1 MIPPRPIEA
10 VVFDMDGLILDTETI
25 YREVMMEAAGA
36 HGAELPDAVFLAMVG
51 LPADSS
57 RRVALDHFGDDFAY
71 DLWLSHVVELAHDR
85 LAEGAPLKAGVVE
98 LLDRLDELRLPRAI
112 ATSSSRA
119 GVERHLRPAGLFDRF
134 DVVIAA
140 GDYAMGKPHPD
151 PFLTAA
157 ARLGVKPEACLALED
172 SHNGVRAAHAAG
184 MMTVMVPDLLPA
196 TDEMRAL
203 AMLVLGGLHEVA
215 KRLFPRAGHAS

>member
-1 MIPPRPIEA
+1 MSAPRAIRA

-25 YREVMMEAAGA
+25 YRDVMMEAASA
-36 HGAELPDAVFLAMVG
+36 RGAELPDAVFLAMVG
-51 LPADSS
+51 LPAESS
-57 RRVALDHFGDDFAY
+57 RGIALDHFGQDFAY
-71 DLWLSHVVELAHDR
+71 DPWIDHVVELAHAR
-85 LAEGAPLKAGVVE
+85 LANGAPLKAGVVE
-98 LLDRLDELRLPRAI
+98 LLDRLDVAGIPRAV

-119 GVERHLRPAGLFDRF
+119 GAERNLRPGGLFDRF
-134 DVVIAA
+134 DAVVGA

-157 ARLGVKPEACLALED
+157 DRLGVAPEHCLALED

-196 TDEMRAL
+196 TAEMRAL
-203 AMLVLGGLHEVA
+203 AFAVCDSLHEVVE
-215 KRLFPRAGHAS
+215 RFFP

>member
-1 MIPPRPIEA
+1 MIPPHAIEA

-57 RRVALDHFGDDFAY
+57 RLVALDHFGDDFPY
-71 DLWLSHVVELAHDR
+71 EPWIGRVSDLAHAR
-85 LAEGAPLKAGVVE
+85 LADGAPLKAGVVE
-98 LLDRLDELRLPRAI
+98 LLDRLDMLGLPRAI

-119 GVERHLRPAGLFDRF
+119 GVERHLQPAGLLDRF
-134 DVVIAA
+134 NAVVAA
-140 GDYAMGKPHPD
+140 GDYVRGKPHPD
-151 PFLTAA
+151 PFLAA
-157 ARLGVKPEACLALED
+157 AAHLGVRPEQCLALED

-203 AMLVLGGLHEVA
+203 AMMVLGSLHEVA
-215 KRLFPRAGHAS
+215 ERLFP

>member
-1 MIPPRPIEA
+1 MIPPRAIEA

-57 RRVALDHFGDDFAY
+57 RLVALDHFGEDFPY
-71 DLWLSHVVELAHDR
+71 EPWIGRVSELAHAR
-85 LAEGAPLKAGVVE
+85 LADGAPLKAGVVE
-98 LLDRLDELRLPRAI
+98 LLDRLDALGLPRAI

-119 GVERHLRPAGLFDRF
+119 GVERHLRPAGLLDRF
-134 DVVIAA
+134 HAVVAA
-140 GDYAMGKPHPD
+140 GDYAKGKPHPD
-151 PFLTAA
+151 PFLAA
-157 ARLGVKPEACLALED
+157 ATRLGVRPERCVALED

-203 AMLVLGGLHEVA
+203 AMMVLGSLHEVA
-215 KRLFPRAGHAS
+215 GRLFP

>member
-1 MIPPRPIEA
+1 MMPPRAIEA

-25 YREVMMEAAGA
+25 YREVMMEAAGV

-57 RRVALDHFGDDFAY
+57 RLVALDHFGQNFPYEPWID
-71 DLWLSHVVELAHDR
+71 HVSELAHAR
-85 LAEGAPLKAGVVE
+85 LADGAPLKAGVVE
-98 LLDRLDELRLPRAI
+98 LLDRLDAIGLPRAI

-119 GVERHLRPAGLFDRF
+119 GVERHLRPAGLLDRF
-134 DVVIAA
+134 DAVIAA
-140 GDYAMGKPHPD
+140 GDYAKGKPHPD

-157 ARLGVKPEACLALED
+157 ARLGLKPELCLALED

-203 AMLVLGGLHEVA
+203 AMLVLGSLHEVA
-215 KRLFPRAGHAS
+215 ERLFP